1 MKKKKLLTRALTLL
15 LTVAMN
21 AQAILPAGA
30 LTAYAAEDTK
40 EETKITETAATE
52 SATEATATEEVKK
65 EDAEATEATATEAAA
80 TEKAEVTEAA
90 TEKTA
95 PTEEAKATEAA
106 KADEEAETKD
116 EAVSPTETAEPTE
129 KTKTDTV
136 SKDDAVS
143 SDEAVSEND
152 TVSEDE
158 AEEVVAETVEDGA
171 TQYVLDIDSL
181 AKANI
186 IDQFGYGSVAH
197 YAKPDGS
204 QGDAVETLY
213 SDNDNF
219 EFEVR
224 RIEDRTDPQNPV
236 PYFCLVLTKVG
247 FDKNLDT
254 QIVQGNSQYSEFAT
268 FSKQVTDLYVDS
280 THKFTGTL
288 TCQIIGENAFKEQTF
303 TNFQIPDQYKIIGK
317 NAFTDCKGLNRVVFH
332 NNIYLVDNEAF
343 KGCSALT
350 KIDDISK
357 LKVDKIDEKV
367 FQDCDH
373 LKDVTLPTGGD
384 LKTVSDNAFSNTII
398 GNIDIPES
406 VKFIGKSAFEGC
418 KSLTV
423 LTGCEGVEIYG
434 DNCFKNC
441 TDLVGA
447 DKNGT
452 TLIISD
458 KTKIIGKSA
467 FENCKGFSKIDL
479 TSATHL
485 DTIQDGAFKACIG
498 LKDFKFPN
506 SGNFKCIGKEVFQNC
521 TDLTT
526 SAGQNTLI
534 IPDSVNII
542 GDSAFENCKSLK
554 GISIGAGVKNVCAAA
569 FRNSGITSMYFPPSI
584 ELLGES
590 VCENCHSLEKITYD
604 PDWTIWLMPKAAFKG
619 CEKLKTTN
627 SDTKFVMP
635 KHSELIDRQ
644 AFEGCKS
651 ITGFV
656 LPEPTGDN
664 VLLINGSAFKECTS
678 LTDINFNKKTLFEGT
693 KGVIWVRVDYVD
705 GIGQIVPIAK
715 SEIKVS
721 YDSNPGI
728 CQGCTSLKSY
738 RITNPNVGTIPG
750 SMFKDCSSLE
760 TFYSFPK
767 TTQNIRENA
776 FENCDSLTGTL
787 TIPDHIETIKKGAF
801 KGCDGITSVAI
812 NDKLTQ
818 IDEEV
823 FAGCT
828 GLKNIDFGGTGSNL
842 VTINKGAFQNCTS
855 LEEVTIPEGITTIGE
870 SAFNGCKALSK
881 VNFPLDNSTFK
892 GVGNSAFAGC
902 VSLNDIY
909 FPKSLETVHQ
919 NVFNGCEGLTKIH
932 LGAVK
937 NIENSAFQNC
947 KNLVFVYFQGTKGDR
962 EALEGD
968 DEFNGGNDALMNAYW
983 KYNWD
988 GQEESTAIVAK
999 DVHVTY
1005 KNPKTGETV
1014 TISDN
1019 DTIKMKPD
1027 TSIVFTAALT
1037 PADAT
1042 NYKYTR
1048 WSCSN
1053 PSTVGFKYNDS
1064 DSNEDD
1070 HSNVTI
1076 HALSGGTAKVDVM
1089 TADGPKMSFNIEVG
1103 GLAYEVA
1110 VATVS
1115 GATITADKTEE
1126 VEGGVV
1132 TVTCTHVPGYEF
1144 DHWDVRDTAGNEVSV
1159 ADPTVEEKTT
1169 FRMPADDVIVSV
1181 SLNLTPLALSPAK
1194 SKNGG
1199 LNLSNADNLHV
1210 GDKVTATATPNEGYV
1225 FAGVKIE
1232 SENGKSVVFNYD
1244 SSRNDNTVEFEIPA
1258 IVEGGSLTITA
1269 LFKPVHAGLWADFH
1283 DGSGN
1288 KVYKASYTGKAVK
1301 PVPDVYYNG
1310 KKLRYK
1316 KDYTLSYKNNKKVF
1330 DATGVTPE
1338 TAKMLKAPYVL
1349 VKGKGQYKGTKIVP
1363 FTIAPLDIANAEVPD
1378 AAFATGKAKFTPVVM
1393 MNGAKL
1399 KAGKDFII
1407 KEASGNAI
1415 IDAKRK
1421 KATFATNGTFLVT
1434 LEGIGSCT
1442 GTTTCLVTV
1451 GSGVSLSKAK
1461 VKVAPASYTGTDASL
1476 NESIVVNV
1484 TGAANAVLN
1493 KANGFTSNGVRA
1505 VFINATKVGK
1515 ATVYVLPVE
1524 GNTSYCGSKKAT
1536 FKIVRNIGV
1545 YDLKEASVNIT
1556 ESGSYDAKG
1565 KYFKAPYS
1573 KGGATPAV
1581 SVSYKG
1587 VQLTE
1592 DVDYRVSYAN
1602 NEVTTPTD
1610 TSVTGANLPQII
1622 ITGIGDYKGEQRI
1635 PFSIIRR
1642 RSNAGAKTVI
1652 VSTTD
1657 SIFAVGKTP
1666 VGKVTLYDGSNG
1678 KLLKSGVD
1686 YDESN
1691 ILYTIGSTKYE
1702 GADAFKKATVNVG
1715 TQVKVTVTLKG
1726 MYAGVATGTFS
1737 ITDKA
1742 HKIKSAKF
1750 TGVKKTYTG
1759 EAITPEASDF
1769 TVKASNGAVLQAGKD
1784 YVVESCTK
1792 NVNKGTGKAV
1802 IRGIGEYGGT
1812 KTVKFKIV
1820 AADIS
1825 IADMIKNAYNKFAES
1840 FSAKHEEN

>member
-52 SATEATATEEVKK
+52 SATEAAATEEVKK
-65 EDAEATEATATEAAA
+65 EEAEATEAA

-158 AEEVVAETVEDGA
+158 AEEVTAETVEDYADPNDVGKLED
-171 TQYVLDIDSL
+171 LDPAAAAALLVKKNYGEIAYL
-181 AKANI
+181 AKANGDRDDKQPLDSI
-186 IDQFGYGSVAH
+186 TSN
-197 YAKPDGS
+197 DG
-204 QGDAVETLY
+204 T
-213 SDNDNF
+213 F
-219 EFEVR
+219 TFEVR
-224 RIEDRTDPQNPV
+224 KITDDTDQNNKKT
-236 PYFCLVLTKVG
+236 YFFLVLKGRTLG
-247 FDKNLDT
+247 ENLPAKIIKDT
-254 QIVQGNSQYSEFAT
+254 AVYNEFAT
-268 FSKQVTDLYVDS
+268 FSKIVTNVYVDNS
-280 THKFTGTL
+280 TQFSGNL
-288 TCQIIGENAFKEQTF
+288 TCQIIGKEAFKEQNF
-303 TNFQIPDQYKIIGK
+303 TDFQIPPQCKIIAEG
-317 NAFTDCKGLNRVVFH
+317 AFMDNKDLNKVILH
-332 NNIYLVDNEAF
+332 
-343 KGCSALT
+343 
-350 KIDDISK
+350 DDILFVGKKAFRGCERLTTIDISL
-357 LKVDKIDEKV
+357 LKNEDTINEEV
-367 FQDCDH
+367 FQNCSS
-373 LKDVTLPTGGD
+373 LTIVNLPTNGT
-384 LKTVSDNAFSNTII
+384 LKTVSDNAFKNTKI
-398 GNIDIPES
+398 GTITIPDS
-406 VKFIGKSAFEGC
+406 VNYIGKSAFEDCVALTTLRGC
-418 KSLTV
+418 A
-423 LTGCEGVEIYG
+423 GVEIYG
-434 DNCFKNC
+434 ESCFKNC
-441 TDLVGA
+441 KDLVGA
-447 DKNGT
+447 DKDGK
-452 TLIISD
+452 TLDISN
-458 KTKIIGKSA
+458 KTIVIGKNA
-467 FENCKGFSKIDL
+467 FEKCAFSKIDL
-479 TSATHL
+479 TSATQL
-485 DTIQDGAFKACIG
+485 NTLQDGAFKDCTG
-498 LKDFKFPN
+498 LNDFKFPN
-506 SGNFKCIGKEVFQNC
+506 DGNFKCIGNEVFKGCNH
-521 TDLTT
+521 LAT
-526 SAGQNTLI
+526 SEGQNTLK
-534 IPDSVNII
+534 IPNSVYII
-542 GDSAFENCKSLK
+542 GTSAFEDCTALK
-554 GISIGAGVKNVCAAA
+554 GISLGTGVANVCGAA
-569 FRNSGITSMYFPPSI
+569 FKNSGLTSIYFPSNVT
-584 ELLGES
+584 LLGEG
-590 VCENCHSLEKITYD
+590 VCANCHSLTKVTYD
-604 PDWTIWLMPKAAFKG
+604 TNWNIWLIPKEAFAG
-619 CEKLKTTN
+619 CEKLKSAGA
-627 SDTKFVMP
+627 SDTEFLIPSNVQ
-635 KHSELIDRQ
+635 LIDKS
-644 AFEGCKS
+644 AFWGCKS
-651 ITGFV
+651 ITSFS
-656 LPEPTGDN
+656 LPKPDGN
-664 VLLINGSAFKECTS
+664 KILLINGQAFKDCTS
-678 LTDINFNKKTLFEGT
+678 LTNIEFNEKTAFSGVKK
-693 KGVIWVRVDYVD
+693 VVWVKVDYEN
-705 GIGQIVPIAK
+705 GIGKMVPIQE
-715 SEIKVS
+715 SELKVD
-721 YDSNPGI
+721 YTSNPSI
-728 CQGCTSLKSY
+728 CEGCTSLKSFK
-738 RITNPNVGTIPG
+738 INNTNIGTIPDQ
-750 SMFKDCSSLE
+750 MFKGCTSLE
-760 TFYSFPK
+760 TFNTFP
-767 TTQNIRENA
+767 TGIQNIGASA
-776 FENCDSLTGTL
+776 FEDCDSLAGTI
-787 TIPDHIETIKKGAF
+787 TIPSQIETIGKGAF
-801 KGCDGITSVAI
+801 KKCDGITRVAI
-812 NDKLTQ
+812 NTKLTQ

-823 FAGCT
+823 FAECK
-828 GLKNIDFGGTGSNL
+828 GLKAIDFGDTGSNI
-842 VTINKGAFQNCTS
+842 VTISKAAFKDCTS
-855 LEEVTIPEGITTIGE
+855 LEAVNIPESIHTIGE
-870 SAFNGCKALSK
+870 YAFSGCTALNK
-881 VNFPLDNSTFK
+881 VSFPLTQSNFK
-892 GVGNSAFAGC
+892 GVGGSAFSGC

-909 FPKSLETVHQ
+909 FPESLETVHEG
-919 NVFNGCEGLTKIH
+919 VFNGCEGLTKIH
-932 LGAVK
+932 LGKVK
-937 NIENSAFQNC
+937 TIEKGAFRNC
-947 KNLVFVYFQGTKGDR
+947 KNLLFVYFQGTYTERK
-962 EALEGD
+962 ALEGTD
-968 DEFNGGNDALMNAYW
+968 KFKGDNDALMDAH
-983 KYNWD
+983 WD
-988 GQEESTAIVAK
+988 YKWNGQEESNAIIAT
-999 DVHVTY
+999 DVKVTY
-1005 KNPKTGETV
+1005 KNPKTGETI

-1019 DTIKMKPD
+1019 DTVKMKPD
-1027 TSIVFTAALT
+1027 TSIVFTAALK
-1037 PADAT
+1037 PENAT
-1042 NYKYTR
+1042 YYKYTR

-1053 PSTVGFKYNDS
+1053 PGVAEFTYNDS
-1064 DSNEDD
+1064 ESDGDD

-1076 HALSGGTAKVDVM
+1076 KALSRGTAKIDIL
-1089 TADGPKMSFNIEVG
+1089 TADGLRMSFNVEVG
-1103 GLAYEVA
+1103 GLSYGIA

-1126 VEGGVV
+1126 VEGGNV
-1132 TVTCTHVPGYEF
+1132 TVTCTHLPGYEF
-1144 DHWDVRDTAGNEVSV
+1144 DHWDVRDSAGNEVRVS
-1159 ADPTVEEKTT
+1159 DPTVEEKTT

-1181 SLNLTPLALSPAK
+1181 SLHLTPLALSPAK

-1232 SENGKSVVFNYD
+1232 SENGQSVVINYD

-1283 DGSGN
+1283 EASGN
-1288 KVYKASYTGKAVK
+1288 KVYKASYTGKTVK

-1349 VKGKGQYKGTKIVP
+1349 IKGKGQYKGTKIVP
-1363 FTIAPLDIANAEVPD
+1363 FTIAPLNIANAEVPD

-1461 VKVAPASYTGTDASL
+1461 VRVAPASYTGTDASL

-1515 ATVYVLPVE
+1515 ATVYVLPAE

-1536 FKIVRNIGV
+1536 FKIVRSSV

-1556 ESGSYDAKG
+1556 ESGSYDANG

-1581 SVSYKG
+1581 SVSFKG

-1592 DVDYRVSYAN
+1592 GVDYRVSYAN
-1602 NEVTTPTD
+1602 NEVTVPTD
-1610 TSVTGANLPQII
+1610 TSITGANLPQII

-1642 RSNAGAKTVI
+1642 RCAAGGKTVI

-1678 KLLKSGVD
+1678 KLLKAGVD

-1702 GADAFKKATVNVG
+1702 GAEAFKKATVNVG

-1726 MYAGVATGTFS
+1726 MYAGIATGSFS

-1750 TGVKKTYTG
+1750 TGAKKTYTG
-1759 EAITPEASDF
+1759 EAITPEATDF
-1769 TVKASNGAVLQAGKD
+1769 TVKAANGAVLKPGTD

-1825 IADMIKNAYNKFAES
+1825 IADMLKNAYNKFAET
-1840 FSAKHEEN
+1840 FSAKSEEN